1 MLGEK
6 IGEET
11 GRITARRVL
20 PSEGHGPKVEV
31 SFEASG
37 TLLGVETTTMATYES
52 IIRPDGTIYGEGQGL
67 VMGQG
72 GEAATWVGQGVGRFT
87 GGGAVSYRGAVYFQ
101 TASEKWAHLNSIAS
115 IYEYEVDADG
125 NARSVSW
132 EWK

>member
-6 IGEET
+6 LGEET

-20 PSEGHGPKVEV
+20 PSGGHGPKAEV

-37 TLLGVETTTMATYES
+37 KLLGVETNTMATYVS
-52 IIRPDGTIYGEGQGL
+52 IIRPDGTIYGEGQGF

-87 GGGAVSYRGAVYFQ
+87 GGGAVSYRGAIYYQ
-101 TASEKWAHLNSIAS
+101 TTSEKWAHLNSIAA
-115 IYEYEVDADG
+115 IYEYEVDAEG
-125 NARSVSW
+125 NTQAVTW

>member
-20 PSEGHGPKVEV
+20 PSEGHGPKAEV

-37 TLLGVETTTMATYES
+37 QLLGVETTTMATYVS

-67 VMGQG
+67 VMGKD

-87 GGGAVSYRGAVYFQ
+87 GGGAVSYRGAVYYQ
-101 TASEKWAHLNSIAS
+101 TASEKWVHLNTMAA
-115 IYEYEVDADG
+115 IYEYEVDAEG
-125 NARSVSW
+125 NTQAASW